1 MNSNYRANKH
11 TIIIPDN
18 TFEFYFVGKLE
29 IK

>member
-11 TIIIPDN
+11 TIIPDI
-18 TFEFYFVGKLE
+18 TFEFYCVGKLE